1 MSSIEYSFSD
11 TASIAASTV
20 SSVESIESA
29 GGEIPRYTN
38 TKRVFTSEDR
48 DAIIAHAAG
57 ATETLSKGDVT
68 GFKYRLLE
76 KLNAPSEIDTQST
89 QATQA
94 LANVVFHGEPRFR
107 LVTMLFM
114 KKLSGFL
121 SESPVLRSNAN
132 NYVVVVKGGTAYHL
146 IAQGSEQADK
156 LPAGDFDVSIYINPY
171 IPAFAFNSIHAQ
183 IKRTVLRAISDAKSR
198 LDTTFFLHK
207 GFPQAGNDWLTPQEV
222 EAFKDAHIAECQ
234 AHGLVSP
241 FESTDV
247 RNAIS
252 GNSFMIINSDTM
264 PETKVVRVEVP
275 SFKFCERIPL
285 RRTPVSASVN
295 ETIDFWSTNGTVH
308 RRFEL
313 YRLKMNVGAPKVN
326 VGTFVEE
333 DGHVLLGIRP
343 SYQKVHSDLIDV
355 SIPLQGDHEGTM
367 FWNNL
372 MTARGM
378 SVTMHFDINHIPV
391 LVPSVQACI
400 NDLEMMLN
408 VYECPEGKRGKREE
422 KLQVLKSL
430 L

>member
-1 MSSIEYSFSD
+1 MSSIESFSD
-11 TASIAASTV
+11 TASVAASTV
-20 SSVESIESA
+20 SSSGSA
-29 GGEIPRYTN
+29 DSR
-38 TKRVFTSEDR
+38 KRVFTREDR

-57 ATETLSKGDVT
+57 ATETLSKGDIA
-68 GFKYRLLE
+68 GFKYRLLD
-76 KLNAPSEIDTQST
+76 KLSAPSEIDTVST

-94 LANVVFHGEPRFR
+94 LANVVFGGEPRFR

-114 KKLSGFL
+114 KKLSHFL
-121 SESPVLRSNAN
+121 SESYVLRENAH

-146 IAQGSEQADK
+146 LAHDMGSKQADK
-156 LPAGDFDVSIYINPY
+156 LPAGDFDVSIFINPY
-171 IPAFAFNSIHAQ
+171 LPAFAFTSIHTE
-183 IKRTVLRAISDAKSR
+183 IKRNVLRAISDAKSR

-207 GFPQAGNDWLTPQEV
+207 AFPQIGEDWLAPQEV

-234 AHGLVSP
+234 AAGLVSP

-247 RNAIS
+247 RNAVS
-252 GNSFMIINSDTM
+252 GNSFMIINSATM
-264 PETKVVRVEVP
+264 PETNVVRVEVP

-285 RRTPVSASVN
+285 RRTPVSASFN
-295 ETIDFWSTNGTVH
+295 ETIDFWSEKSGAAPVH

-313 YRLKMNVGAPKVN
+313 YRLKMSVGAPKVN

-355 SIPLQGDHEGTM
+355 SIPLQGDHEGTA

-372 MTARGM
+372 RASRGM
-378 SVTMHFDINHIPV
+378 ALTMHFDINHIPV
-391 LVPSVQACI
+391 LLPSVQACI
-400 NDLEMMLN
+400 HDLEMMLS

-422 KLQVLKSL
+422 KLEVLRQL